1 MKELR
6 ETSKNTSDNKLD
18 LVEYI
23 KECPK
28 EQQRTVTTDNRKNQE
43 LLAVP
48 IKRKKDNIAESHLI
62 TLEMKESHQQLE
74 TSTIEV
80 TKFRANAN
88 EGGFLSTNEELQLD
102 TTFIQSN
109 LENNSKT
116 TNTKDKMKQF
126 QKQLFQEEKCKE
138 HSTKPT
144 MNSDNLGFCLVPHL
158 IYVF

>member
-1 MKELR
+1 
-6 ETSKNTSDNKLD
+6 
-18 LVEYI
+18 
-23 KECPK
+23 
-28 EQQRTVTTDNRKNQE
+28 
-43 LLAVP
+43 
-48 IKRKKDNIAESHLI
+48 
-62 TLEMKESHQQLE
+62 MKESHQQLE

-116 TNTKDKMKQF
+116 KNTKDKMKQF
-126 QKQLFQEEKCKE
+126 QKQLFQEEKCNE